1 VPTVTRVR
9 KEQAHT
15 PRPHDHIVGVGT
27 ADGGYYTRGQV
38 VDGINR
44 GELWVTSA
52 GGTTAPIREV
62 AYCTVAP
69 GCPATPYITTA
80 PDHTEVNNLDH
91 LPPG

>member
-1 VPTVTRVR
+1 MPTVTRVR
-9 KEQAHT
+9 KELAHN
-15 PRPHDHIVGVGT
+15 PRAHEHIVGVCT
-27 ADGGYYTRGQV
+27 ADGRYYTRGQV

-52 GGTTAPIREV
+52 SGTSAQIKEV

-80 PDHTEVNNLDH
+80 PDHDVVSSLDNL
-91 LPPG
+91 PSG